1 MLYIFLRYSEAKIC
15 QLYTLHMY
23 TSSKLET
30 ATRHFPYLPSPR
42 PLNPLVGKIR

>member
-1 MLYIFLRYSEAKIC
+1 MLYIFLRYLEANSC

-30 ATRHFPYLPSPR
+30 ATRHFACLTT
-42 PLNPLVGKIR
+42 L